1 MEELKNYIYDYI
13 VIAFSDVKKA
23 YDILKEEGVK
33 KQKIVAYTF
42 TSSELYKNN
51 YYCNLIDTILHDELK
66 DFVIPKLFSVSQK
79 NFYLCTMN
87 ILESEIVESDF
98 VREQT
103 LHLLVNEIKRK
114 NVKGNVAEL
123 GVFKGEFSKKINYL
137 LSSKTLYLFDTF
149 EGFDERDKK
158 SDTSLTW
165 GEILNKF
172 DDTSVAEVL
181 GKVPYPQ
188 KCVIKKVF
196 FPNTFDLEKETF
208 CFVSIDVDLYDP
220 IKKGLELFYPR
231 LEKGGYIM
239 VHDYNNFVYKGTMNA
254 VCDFCDMNGIS
265 YVPIPDI
272 AGSIIITK

>member
-1 MEELKNYIYDYI
+1 MKYRIIMFGRGGVARFLTTHLLKTTEIVAYLDTMNWGGYIADNIPIISLEELKNYIYDYI

-51 YYCNLIDTILHDELK
+51 YYYLIDTILHDELK

-114 NVKGNVAEL
+114 N
-123 GVFKGEFSKKINYL
+123 
-137 LSSKTLYLFDTF
+137 
-149 EGFDERDKK
+149 R
-158 SDTSLTW
+158 
-165 GEILNKF
+165 NK
-172 DDTSVAEVL
+172 
-181 GKVPYPQ
+181 
-188 KCVIKKVF
+188 
-196 FPNTFDLEKETF
+196 
-208 CFVSIDVDLYDP
+208 
-220 IKKGLELFYPR
+220 
-231 LEKGGYIM
+231 
-239 VHDYNNFVYKGTMNA
+239 
-254 VCDFCDMNGIS
+254 
-265 YVPIPDI
+265 
-272 AGSIIITK
+272 